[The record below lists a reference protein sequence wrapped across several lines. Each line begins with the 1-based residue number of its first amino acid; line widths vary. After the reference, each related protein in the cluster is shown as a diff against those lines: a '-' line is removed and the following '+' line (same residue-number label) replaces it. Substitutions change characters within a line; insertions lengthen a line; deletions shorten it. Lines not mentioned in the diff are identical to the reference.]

1 MVGITPPVENAY
13 SVKRA
18 TNLLGI
24 PFSHHKCDSSEPAG
38 KGKNGYSLVRNSAL
52 PSKIPNQKGK
62 FLETKLLVSSL
73 CCAWNCAKKFEAFGF
88 PMKSQDFT
96 AIFMGTRIIL

>member
-13 SVKRA
+13 TVKRA

-24 PFSHHKCDSSEPAG
+24 PFSEHKRDSSEPAG

-52 PSKIPNQKGK
+52 ASKSPNQKGK
-62 FLETKLLVSSL
+62 LPETKLLVSSL
-73 CCAWNCAKKFEAFGF
+73 
-88 PMKSQDFT
+88 
-96 AIFMGTRIIL
+96 